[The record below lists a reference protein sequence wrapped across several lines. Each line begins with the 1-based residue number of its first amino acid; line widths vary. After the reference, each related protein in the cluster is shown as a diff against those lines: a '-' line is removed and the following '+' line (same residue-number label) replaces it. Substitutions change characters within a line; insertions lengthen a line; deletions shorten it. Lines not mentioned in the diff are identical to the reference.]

1 MVQYYYGTS
10 DNGATTMTWPPQST
24 GPAPGQDAGQGST
37 PPPLGTAPPQ
47 DGGGAGNPQQPPPNN
62 AGGDPNTPPANGGGD
77 GGGDGGTGG
86 GLLSGGLANLLNG
99 VIDNFHASIETASHD
114 LGLGGTVHGITHLGE
129 TIGLGELGGDN
140 LLTDVLDAPSDILS
154 GNTGTLLTDLVHDVG
169 NTVEATG
176 NLVNGVG
183 DDLSSPNG
191 VLGVAGL
198 VNGLLDGVGGP
209 GEAGLLQ
216 NIINTNPHGAD
227 DGHNHLLDVNVG
239 DLGTGLSLGE
249 LNVLDGGSIQVPL
262 VDGLHA
268 DALSGL
274 VQNGPL
280 AQVLDIGDVGGGAL
294 PDIGGITQL
303 LPDIL
308 DHNNGHF
315 LLS

>member
-1 MVQYYYGTS
+1 MVQYYSGTS
-10 DNGATTMTWPPQST
+10 DGGVTTMTWPPQPMDT
-24 GPAPGQDAGQGST
+24 APGQDGGKGTT
-37 PPPLGTAPPQ
+37 PPPLGTAPTQ
-47 DGGGAGNPQQPPPNN
+47 DGGGAGNPPPTN
-62 AGGDPNTPPANGGGD
+62 AGGDPNTPPANGGDG
-77 GGGDGGTGG
+77 GGGDGGAGGG
-86 GLLSGGLANLLNG
+86 GLLSSSLAGLLNG
-99 VIDNFHASIETASHD
+99 VVQDFHASIETASHD
-114 LGLGGTVHGITHLGE
+114 LGLAGTVHGVTHLGE
-129 TIGLGELGGDN
+129 AIGLGELGGDN
-140 LLTDVLDAPSDILS
+140 LLTDVLDAPTDILS
-154 GNTGTLLTDLVHDVG
+154 GKTGTLLTDLVHDVG
-169 NTVEATG
+169 NIVEATG

-183 DDLSSPNG
+183 DDLSAPNG

-209 GEAGLLQ
+209 GETGLLQ
-216 NIINTNPHGAD
+216 NILNTDPHGAD

-280 AQVLDIGDVGGGAL
+280 SPVLAMGDLGGAAL
-294 PDIGGITQL
+294 PDVGGITQL

>member
-10 DNGATTMTWPPQST
+10 DGSVTTMPWPPQSMDN
-24 GPAPGQDAGQGST
+24 APGQDGDKGST
-37 PPPLGTAPPQ
+37 PPPMGTAPPQ
-47 DGGGAGNPQQPPPNN
+47 DGGGTGNPPPNN
-62 AGGDPNTPPANGGGD
+62 AGGDPNPPPANGGGD
-77 GGGDGGTGG
+77 GEASGG
-86 GLLSGGLANLLNG
+86 GLLSGGLADLLNG
-99 VIDNFHASIETASHD
+99 VIKDVHASIETASHD
-114 LGLGGTVHGITHLGE
+114 LGLGGTVHGVTHLGE
-129 TIGLGELGGDN
+129 AIGLGEIGGDN

-154 GNTGTLLTDLVHDVG
+154 GKTGTLLTDLVHDVG
-169 NTVEATG
+169 NIVEATG

-191 VLGVAGL
+191 VLGVGDL

-209 GEAGLLQ
+209 GEAGLLE
-216 NIINTNPHGAD
+216 NLINTNPHGAD
-227 DGHNHLLDVNVG
+227 DGHNHLLDANAG

-249 LNVLDGGSIQVPL
+249 LNLLDGGSIQVPL

-268 DALSGL
+268 DALGGL

-280 AQVLDIGDVGGGAL
+280 SQVLAIGDLGGGDL
-294 PDIGGITQL
+294 PDVGGITQL

>member
-1 MVQYYYGTS
+1 MQARDRRLRHWERPHLRIAAEQAILS
-10 DNGATTMTWPPQST
+10 NRRRTMR
-24 GPAPGQDAGQGST
+24 A
-37 PPPLGTAPPQ
+37 
-47 DGGGAGNPQQPPPNN
+47 
-62 AGGDPNTPPANGGGD
+62 
-77 GGGDGGTGG
+77 
-86 GLLSGGLANLLNG
+86 
-99 VIDNFHASIETASHD
+99 VIRTHRRRMAEGMAAAMEARVEVCFRAALPIFHASIETASHD

-129 TIGLGELGGDN
+129 TIGLGDLGGDN
-140 LLTDVLDAPSDILS
+140 LLTDVLDAPSAILS

-191 VLGVAGL
+191 ILSVAGL
-198 VNGLLDGVGGP
+198 VNGLLDGEGGP
-209 GEAGLLQ
+209 GEGGLLE
-216 NIINTNPHGAD
+216 NIVNTNAHGGD